1 MEHRTE
7 EVTVFLRRT
16 LRLHRLFGLFR
27 DIRRDPVIPLKNLL
41 GMIFCMPF
49 FGHSTMLAVDRDARR
64 KTMRLL
70 FDAEH
75 RRDGVQMVGSDS
87 TLQRML
93 RWVDPQ
99 PTRRV
104 LFEITRRLDRMGLL
118 TARLSEHSPRRRIG
132 IVDGSVLGKFYAVC
146 VTLLGT
152 VRVPLVI
159 EPTGGRG
166 KELPVAERLVKQAA
180 TALGSHAPTLWLVDA
195 LYFTTGFFSL
205 IRNDLHAHLLIKCKD
220 PEFRDVLTDARQL
233 FENRSPAVEPVASC
247 SGFDTQRCCSWT
259 AEKTSGE
266 FASFPVQVMR
276 LQEQYPKRHRN
287 HHVVTWIVTTDPCLS
302 CREIREAAHLRWQ
315 IENNVFK
322 RMSHLCG
329 TKRFWS
335 KDQRAYFTMVRLFAA
350 AVAAFD
356 AFISILRTDH
366 TRYKRIMAG
375 AKFTWKNFFSQLE
388 ERLPELS
395 IARVLATSC

>member
-1 MEHRTE
+1 MEHRSE
-7 EVTVFLRRT
+7 EVSAFLRRN
-16 LRLHRLFGLFR
+16 LRLHRLFSLFR

-49 FGHSTMLAVDRDARR
+49 FGHSTMLAADRDARR
-64 KTMRLL
+64 KRTRSL

-75 RRDGVQMVGSDS
+75 RRDGVKMVASDS

-93 RWVDPQ
+93 RWLDPQ

-104 LFEITRRLDRMGLL
+104 LFEIARRLDRMGLL
-118 TARLSEHSPRRRIG
+118 TAKLAEHSPRRRLG

-152 VRVPLVI
+152 VPVPLVI
-159 EPTGGRG
+159 EPAGGRG
-166 KELPVAERLVKQAA
+166 KELPVAERLVKHAA
-180 TALGSHAPTLWLVDA
+180 TKLGSHAPTLWLVDA

-220 PEFRDVLTDARQL
+220 PEFRDVLNDARKL
-233 FENRSPAVEPVASC
+233 FDNRSPAVEPVLSC
-247 SGFDTQRCCSWT
+247 SGFDAERWCSWT

-266 FASFPVQVMR
+266 FAGFPVQVVR
-276 LQEQYPKRHRN
+276 LQESYPKRSSN
-287 HHVVTWIVTTDPCLS
+287 KHVVTWIVTTDLCLS

-335 KDQRAYFTMVRLFAA
+335 KDQQAYFTMVRLFAA

-356 AFISILRTDH
+356 AFISILRRDQA
-366 TRYKRIMAG
+366 RFKRIMAG

-388 ERLPELS
+388 EQLPALS
-395 IARVLATSC
+395 IARVLATS